1 MMHPIGRKELWH
13 AQLVFLLAVA
23 LQFTIPSQLR
33 WGDNYTL
40 AIIELVL
47 VAGIGITAP
56 KRHISFKNFNRT
68 IAVLLIG
75 LVSFANV
82 SSLALVINGLLNG
95 GQVPGKQLVVAAF
108 AIFITNIIVFSLWYW
123 ELDSPGLTGAKKHD
137 AKPKF
142 DFPQMESK
150 LKEGEGWEPTFFD
163 YLYVSITNASAF
175 SPTDTLPLTHVVKA
189 IMSTQ
194 ALISLLTVVLV
205 TARAVNILG

>member
-1 MMHPIGRKELWH
+1 MHPIGRKELWH
-13 AQLVFLLAVA
+13 AQLVFLLAVV
-23 LQFTIPSQLR
+23 LQFTIPHELR
-33 WGDNYTL
+33 WGDRYTI
-40 AIIELVL
+40 AIIELLL
-47 VAGIGITAP
+47 VASIGITAP
-56 KRHISFKNFNRT
+56 KRHISFKGFNRT

-75 LVSFANV
+75 MLSFANI
-82 SSLALVINGLLNG
+82 SSLSLVINGLLNG
-95 GQVPGKQLVVAAF
+95 SQVPGRQLVEAAF

-123 ELDSPGLTGAKKHD
+123 ELDSPGLTGVKKHD

-142 DFPQMESK
+142 DFPQLESK

-175 SPTDTLPLTHVVKA
+175 SPTDTLPLTHAVKA
-189 IMSTQ
+189 IMSVQ